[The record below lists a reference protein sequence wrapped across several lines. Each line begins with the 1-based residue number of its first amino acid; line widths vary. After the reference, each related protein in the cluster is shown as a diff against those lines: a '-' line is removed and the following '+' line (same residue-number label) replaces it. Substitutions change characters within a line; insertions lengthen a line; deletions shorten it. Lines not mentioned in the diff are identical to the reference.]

1 MTYTPKSI
9 CALNGS
15 SVEFQSYYTYPE
27 DHAVTKAFW
36 FIEGKWPSGQEPRDL
51 IEEEHY
57 HERVNYPE
65 KKTNNHILR
74 ITDLITG
81 DSNFFQFR
89 FITDKVGGKF
99 SGGDVELSVIGNLH
113 DYS

>member
-1 MTYTPKSI
+1 MK
-9 CALNGS
+9 GS
-15 SVEFQSYYTYPE
+15 
-27 DHAVTKAFW
+27 
-36 FIEGKWPSGQEPRDL
+36 WPTHQEPKDL
-51 IEEEHY
+51 IQEEHY
-57 HERVNYPE
+57 HGRVNYPE
-65 KKTNNHILR
+65 NKTNNHTLR

-81 DSNFFQFR
+81 DSNSFQFR